1 MRARN
6 CSPSSAS
13 PDLAP
18 LLSTSIVS
26 ISKESHLSYGI
37 MVQYGDRRWVVYKR
51 YSEFRRLRNS
61 LLELTAAAD
70 CACRSVYL
78 PLSSMSFP
86 RKKLRMFFSNDR
98 TIDQV
103 AMERRAALSQFLA
116 VTVTLLADSVALCDP
131 STCPILPLLK
141 TFLQV
146 QRHTQF
152 PATSPF
158 QTLSAKRTAS
168 LDPWVYTIRE
178 DAQTIDC
185 NPRCPVASR

>member
-1 MRARN
+1 MHISH
-6 CSPSSAS
+6 SP
-13 PDLAP
+13 PPMLA
-18 LLSTSIVS
+18 TSIVS
-26 ISKESHLSYGI
+26 ISKEPHLSYGI

-86 RKKLRMFFSNDR
+86 RKRLHMFFTS
-98 TIDQV
+98 DQV
-103 AMERRAALSQFLA
+103 AIERRAALSQFL
-116 VTVTLLADSVALCDP
+116 TVTLALLAHSVALCDP
-131 STCPILPLLK
+131 TTTCPILPLLK

-146 QRHTQF
+146 QRHAQTHQLASPRHSS
-152 PATSPF
+152 PAVF
-158 QTLSAKRTAS
+158 NKRMAS

-178 DAQTIDC
+178 HAQTSDSSP
-185 NPRCPVASR
+185 PRFRGVASR